1 MKKNIYLYAAV
12 AVSAFGLSGC
22 VADKIDSGDNNKVNG
37 MDAIPENVVSIV
49 VPSQVDTVAK
59 GKTRL
64 GAEELSDRLRF
75 RWTSGDY
82 KYLYCDVTPLATNAT
97 WKKSSQQYGDI
108 DDSRKTAT
116 TTFYNNTAFVFPDLK
131 PFVTYNSDNGSY
143 GNDPMYNP
151 HNGTSYGS
159 QDLQNI
165 IRSIWSSGYYAYTW
179 DGSFQSSYVPGYQSA
194 YYPVMYTNG
203 NNGNQVNVR
212 RDQRQGGAYPDSL
225 GFNGACFVGVAYA
238 NYSGYMSGKPGFTQ
252 VYDKSV
258 NQYKNTWTRYL
269 LYFGAGNISY
279 SSYPQLR
286 ALLPHYT
293 DDSGFTYLQEYN
305 NNFYFP
311 RFHNQEMT
319 IGHKTSYISIM
330 PYNPQGAMDNVNLTS
345 VKVAVDNQAI
355 NGIHKFNVTGIDLSD
370 RPSHNLAFYKYITLK
385 IDEGLSIGKTR
396 EDARKKVAVITALP
410 GEYTGVKISY
420 EFRDFGT
427 GVTLSKEKAYG
438 GLKMRLGVGQN
449 LPVYYK
455 LDIPSFNTMINTYHM
470 WGAVSTYWPVGK
482 MPKDWTFANGVGS
495 IAAPAA
501 PNDTWPKDNTDDGQR
516 WYDDQDFTVSS
527 TSMDGDA
534 PTSNDV
540 SYALDKCYWDDKTIY
555 VYDGHL
561 FKGLIW
567 VPIIEKGKSLA
578 SDGTD
583 WTSDAPTT
591 NSWNYVAKQPHD
603 VAGYFALPALGYYED
618 GALKGVGQEGRYWL
632 YDGAAAG
639 DTDHAYSVQFNKNG
653 IKIVYDTPRKHGY
666 MVMPTKSIN
675 EH

>member
-1 MKKNIYLYAAV
+1 MKKNIFLYAAV

-22 VADKIDSGDNNKVNG
+22 AADEIDSGDNNKVNG

-49 VPSQVDTVAK
+49 VPSQVDPVAK

-75 RWTSGDY
+75 RWTSGDN

-97 WKKSSQQYGDI
+97 WKKSSQQYGDV

-131 PFVTYNSDNGSY
+131 PFVTYY
-143 GNDPMYNP
+143 GNGNNYNQPMYQPNYGTTYGSSELTQLVQKAW
-151 HNGTSYGS
+151 GTSYYAKT
-159 QDLQNI
+159 
-165 IRSIWSSGYYAYTW
+165 WSGIYY
-179 DGSFQSSYVPGYQSA
+179 DSYVSGYQSA
-194 YYPVMYTNG
+194 YYPVIYTNG
-203 NNGNQVNVR
+203 NNPNQVNVR

-225 GFNGACFVGVAYA
+225 GFNGACFVGVAFV
-238 NYSGYMSGKPGFTQ
+238 NNSSYSYNKPGFTQ
-252 VYDKSV
+252 VRDK
-258 NQYKNTWTRYL
+258 QYNKDKYTWSRYV
-269 LYFGAGNISY
+269 LYFGANANYQALSGALPYVMYDNGSVGISY
-279 SSYPQLR
+279 
-286 ALLPHYT
+286 A
-293 DDSGFTYLQEYN
+293 N
-305 NNFYFP
+305 NEVYFP
-311 RFHNQEMT
+311 RFHDQEMT
-319 IGHKTSYISIM
+319 IGHKASYISVM
-330 PYNPQGAMDNVNLTS
+330 PYNPQGALDNVNLTS
-345 VKVAVDNQAI
+345 VKIAVDNQAI
-355 NGIHKFNVTGIDLSD
+355 NGNHKFSVTGIDLSD

-385 IDEGLSIGKTR
+385 IDKGLSIGKTR
-396 EDARKKVAVITALP
+396 EDARKRVAVITALP

-438 GLKMRLGVGQN
+438 GLKMRLGAGQN

-501 PNDTWPKDNTDDGQR
+501 PNDTWPKDNTDNGQR
-516 WYDDQDFTVSS
+516 WYDDQNLTVSS